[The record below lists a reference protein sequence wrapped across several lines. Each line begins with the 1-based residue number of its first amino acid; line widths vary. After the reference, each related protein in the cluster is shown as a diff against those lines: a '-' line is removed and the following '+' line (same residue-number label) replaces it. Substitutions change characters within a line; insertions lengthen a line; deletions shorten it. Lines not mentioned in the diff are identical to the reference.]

1 MNTGAENNETHAV
14 ESQET
19 RQTSERLKPFRT
31 IPMEVAV
38 ELGRGKLKLR
48 DLLGLKYHSVFPLNE
63 IAGSRLNVFINGVLL
78 GKAEPVVL
86 EDRIGI
92 KIDEI
97 ADTEQ

>member
-1 MNTGAENNETHAV
+1 MSTGAENKEKPAV
-14 ESQET
+14 DSMEI
-19 RQTSERLKPFRT
+19 RQTTERLKPLRT
-31 IPMEVAV
+31 LPVEITV

-48 DLLGLKYHSVFPLNE
+48 DLLGLKYHSVFPLKE
-63 IAGSRLNVFINGVLL
+63 MAGSALNVYVNGVLL
-78 GKAEPVVL
+78 GKAAPVVL

>member
-1 MNTGAENNETHAV
+1 MNTGAENKETPAV
-14 ESQET
+14 DPQET
-19 RQTSERLKPFRT
+19 RQVNERLKPFRT

-48 DLLGLKYHSVFPLNE
+48 DLLGLKYHSVFPLKE
-63 IAGSRLNVFINGVLL
+63 MAGSRLSVYVNGVLL

-97 ADTEQ
+97 ADIEQ